1 MQSLRAK
8 LIAPFLLGTLAL
20 TLLLAWYTYSSAR
33 KAVEDAMLLMSEAKT
48 SHAASSMS
56 LLFKSMTTTV
66 QNMVVDPHVLAVFT
80 DEDGRSARAG
90 AAEWLEIITQ
100 GNEYYRDIF
109 IVDGKGIC
117 IASSNP
123 GHVGN
128 SFISKEY
135 VQNALKGIFNLGEPT
150 VGRVTKR
157 FNAVI
162 AGPVD
167 AGGRVVGA
175 LVLMNDFPKIVD
187 YESKASHDDQTIFTA
202 MLTPDGLWT
211 AHKDMELMGNN
222 KRLYP
227 ELYRQLVS
235 VGEQGG
241 VIHYSLNNF
250 TYVGYAKVDPTSKW
264 VVLTSGIESE
274 VFAPAYRVGLTVL
287 GISFVILCCIT
298 LVVVRVANGILR
310 SLFSLINYAKHV
322 SEGDF
327 DLKLKDTE
335 RKDELGVL
343 HVSLQRLVQA
353 LEAMLIETRQAS
365 QMKGQFL
372 ANMSHE
378 IRTPLNAII
387 GMTHLS
393 LREPN
398 IPVKQRDYLEKI
410 QVAARSLLGLIN
422 DILDLSKV
430 EAGMLELE
438 DTPFSLRETL
448 GNVIT
453 IHQDGADAKGVG
465 LELVYDD
472 AVPEFFIGDPLR
484 IGQVLNNLV
493 SNAMKFT
500 REGKVTLS
508 CGFAGPAGDND
519 AEEPRDGHDG
529 HDGYDGYAF
538 MRVSVTDTG
547 IGIPEEKITALF
559 QPFTQADAST
569 SRQYGGTG
577 LGLAISDRIVHL
589 LGGEFAV
596 TSEIGRGTTFSF
608 TMRLLVDDSG
618 AARRAEEGSLDDAF
632 EQLQLVG
639 KRILVAEDNAINQV
653 IMQELLAPAGATVI
667 MVDNG
672 QQAVDA
678 ARTQALD
685 LVFMDMQMPVMD
697 GLEATRKIREFAGM
711 GDLPI
716 IAVTANA
723 MKEDKARG
731 FESGMNDYI
740 TKPIEPQHLLAMLRI
755 WLKHESAPEAA
766 PWRGRGAPGGKA

>member
-1 MQSLRAK
+1 MQSLRVK
-8 LIAPFLLGTLAL
+8 LIAPFLLGTLTL

-80 DEDGRSARAG
+80 ENDGQSARAG

-109 IVDGKGIC
+109 IVDGKGVC
-117 IASSNP
+117 VASSNP

-128 SFISKEY
+128 SFISKAY
-135 VQNALKGIFNLGEPT
+135 VQNALKGIFNLGEPA

-202 MLTPDGLWT
+202 MLTPEGLWT

-222 KRLYP
+222 KRLFP

-241 VIHYSLNNF
+241 VIHYSLNHS

-264 VVLTSGIESE
+264 LVLTSGIEDE
-274 VFAPAYRVGLTVL
+274 VFAPAYRVGFTVL

-298 LVVVRVANGILR
+298 LVVVRVSNGILQ

-327 DLKLKDTE
+327 ELKLRDTE

-353 LEAMLIETRQAS
+353 LQTMLIETQQAS

-393 LREPN
+393 LRDPN

-448 GNVIT
+448 SNVIT
-453 IHQDGADAKGVG
+453 IHQDAADAKGVG
-465 LELVYDD
+465 LELVYDET
-472 AVPEFFIGDPLR
+472 VPEFFIGDPLR

-500 REGKVTLS
+500 RRGRVTLR
-508 CGFAGPAGDND
+508 CGL
-519 AEEPRDGHDG
+519 AETDGTENG
-529 HDGYDGYAF
+529 GEMRDGYAF

-547 IGIPEEKITALF
+547 IGIPEEKIAALF

-589 LGGEFAV
+589 LDGEFAV
-596 TSEIGRGTTFSF
+596 TSTIGEGTTFSF

-618 AARRAEEGSLDDAF
+618 AARAEEGSLDDAF
-632 EQLQLVG
+632 EQLQLGG

-653 IMQELLAPAGATVI
+653 IMQELLAPSGATVI

-672 QQAVDA
+672 LQAVEA
-678 ARTQALD
+678 AKTQALD
-685 LVFMDMQMPVMD
+685 LIFMDMQMPVMD
-697 GLEATRKIREFAGM
+697 GLEATRKIREFAGL

-755 WLKHESAPEAA
+755 WLKHQSAPEAA
-766 PWRGRGAPGGKA
+766 PWRGRGASDGSA